1 MKCWFAEKICSFE
14 NKLHNIFTSTNHNAP
29 AINPLRYSGIKRTM
43 LFCLQS
49 MPKNCY
55 GNQPI
60 FLLFLISTYLIF
72 FRKHRVWW
80 MCLWPINWKP
90 CAHKKAPKSV
100 LSFRKS
106 KGKEWKSLVSKSD
119 PGGKKR
125 KEADVVVY
133 ISLMEWNENSGSLKP
148 KRGKKLA
155 LRTSPL
161 ATYSVLRPDA
171 EEKWKTYHSNLYDSS
186 DSYHLL
192 YEDGTRALFLPGPE
206 KELFTLRPVSYTHL
220 TLPTIYSV

>member
-1 MKCWFAEKICSFE
+1 MLLLSILFATQELKELCYFVFNQCQKIVMV
-14 NKLHNIFTSTNHNAP
+14 
-29 AINPLRYSGIKRTM
+29 IN
-43 LFCLQS
+43 LF
-49 MPKNCY
+49 
-55 GNQPI
+55 

-90 CAHKKAPKSV
+90 CAHKKAPKSF

-171 EEKWKTYHSNLYDSS
+171 EEKWKTFQSNLYDSS
-186 DSYHLL
+186 DSYVKSVYKWYRLVYCPSHKKFPLSVRTILLVQQGKYCLIHL
-192 YEDGTRALFLPGPE
+192 
-206 KELFTLRPVSYTHL
+206 
-220 TLPTIYSV
+220 

>member
-1 MKCWFAEKICSFE
+1 MSGECVSGP
-14 NKLHNIFTSTNHNAP
+14 STESHVP
-29 AINPLRYSGIKRTM
+29 T
-43 LFCLQS
+43 
-49 MPKNCY
+49 
-55 GNQPI
+55 
-60 FLLFLISTYLIF
+60 
-72 FRKHRVWW
+72 
-80 MCLWPINWKP
+80 
-90 CAHKKAPKSV
+90 KKAPKSF

-171 EEKWKTYHSNLYDSS
+171 EEKWKTL
-186 DSYHLL
+186 
-192 YEDGTRALFLPGPE
+192 
-206 KELFTLRPVSYTHL
+206 
-220 TLPTIYSV
+220 